1 MYANIM
7 HRNVDQFNTFIVVGY
22 TIFQLLP
29 YVDIFLSNVQNHYV
43 MLYNNR
49 YLYSHI
55 ANFLR
60 NIEFLANLSKK
71 NSVKTEQT
79 GYIRKME
86 K

>member
-1 MYANIM
+1 MQILFYT
-7 HRNVDQFNTFIVVGY
+7 NVDLFNTFIIVGY

-29 YVDIFLSNVQNHYV
+29 NVDIFLSNVQNHYV
-43 MLYNNR
+43 MFYNNG

-71 NSVKTEQT
+71 NSVKTE
-79 GYIRKME
+79 
-86 K
+86 

>member
-1 MYANIM
+1 M
-7 HRNVDQFNTFIVVGY
+7 HRNLDIFNTFIIVGY

-29 YVDIFLSNVQNHYV
+29 YVDIFLSNVQNHYK
-43 MLYNNR
+43 LFCNNG

-71 NSVKTEQT
+71 NSVKTE
-79 GYIRKME
+79 
-86 K
+86 

>member
-1 MYANIM
+1 MYIM
-7 HRNVDQFNTFIVVGY
+7 HIYVDLFNTFIIVGY

-29 YVDIFLSNVQNHYV
+29 YVDIFSSNVQKHYV
-43 MLYNNR
+43 MLCKNG

-71 NSVKTEQT
+71 NSVKTE
-79 GYIRKME
+79 
-86 K
+86 